1 MLLTDIETK
10 AKMYK
15 KLLNLVIYRLP
26 VDLADIDMH
35 LYWHTN
41 LDF

>member
-1 MLLTDIETK
+1 MLLTNIETT
-10 AKMYK
+10 AKMYE
-15 KLLNLVIYRLP
+15 KLLNLVIYPLP
-26 VDLADIDMH
+26 VDLPDIDMH